1 MTTISVETIEILNDL
16 IEINND
22 RIEAY
27 KIALRDLKEEDKS
40 LKPLFTRMIDESE
53 RNVRVLARE
62 VDILGGEAE
71 HGTSLEGKIYRAWM
85 NVRIAFA
92 GKTKHHI
99 LQNCEINEDASL
111 DAYRSAMQCE
121 DLSGY
126 LREIISDQL
135 DALLHFH
142 DTIKKMRD
150 LNRPVTNK
158 SFSSNRPQ
166 SLKSHQN
173 DNK

>member
-1 MTTISVETIEILNDL
+1 MLMTAISVETIEILNDL

-27 KIALRDLKEEDKS
+27 KLALKDLKEEDKALS
-40 LKPLFTRMIDESE
+40 PLFNRMIDESK
-53 RNVRVLARE
+53 RNIIVLSKE

-71 HGTSLEGKIYRAWM
+71 NGTSLEGKIYRAWM

-135 DALLHFH
+135 DALLHSH
-142 DTIKKMRD
+142 DSIKKVRD
-150 LNRPVTNK
+150 ITA
-158 SFSSNRPQ
+158 
-166 SLKSHQN
+166 
-173 DNK
+173 

>member
-27 KIALRDLKEEDKS
+27 KLALKDLKIEDQALS
-40 LKPLFTRMIDESE
+40 PLFLRMIDESE
-53 RNVRVLARE
+53 KNNRILSRE

-71 HGTSLEGKIYRAWM
+71 RGTSLEGKIYRAWM
-85 NVRIAFA
+85 NVRTTFT

-111 DAYRSAMQCE
+111 EAYRTAIQCE
-121 DLSGY
+121 ELSGY
-126 LREIISDQL
+126 LREMISDQL
-135 DALLHFH
+135 DELLHSH
-142 DTIKKMRD
+142 DSIKRVRD
-150 LNRPVTNK
+150 LHRPV
-158 SFSSNRPQ
+158 RG
-166 SLKSHQN
+166 
-173 DNK
+173 